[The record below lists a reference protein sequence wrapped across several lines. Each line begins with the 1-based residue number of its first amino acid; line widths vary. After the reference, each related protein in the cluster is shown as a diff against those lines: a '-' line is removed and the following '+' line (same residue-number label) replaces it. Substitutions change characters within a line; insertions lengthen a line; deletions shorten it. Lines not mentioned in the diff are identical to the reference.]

1 MTTFTLSQEE
11 ISGLKKAHRAAK
23 NKRDAYRI
31 NTVVLLGTGW
41 TIREVAEALLLDDET
56 IRNYLNR
63 YKTGE
68 LNALLN
74 DNYKGY
80 SGKLCGLEIVQL
92 DEHLNENT
100 YLSTK
105 EVVSYVA
112 KRFRVNFSVS
122 GMTGWLHRWGYVYKK
137 PKLVPGKADAKAQEE
152 FISSYRELKDTK
164 RATDPIYFM
173 DGTHPQHNSVVAYGW
188 IKKGT
193 TKEIKSNTGRR
204 RLNINGAFDI
214 ENTSISVDYGVSINA
229 QSTISLLK
237 EIELKHTEAENIYV
251 ICDNARYYRSR
262 KVTEYLETSKVK
274 LKFLPPYS
282 PNLNLIERLWKYFH
296 KIVLYNKYYETY
308 HEFQK
313 ACKSF
318 FRNIK
323 RYKKD
328 LASLLTENFQI
339 IGTKT

>member
-1 MTTFTLSQEE
+1 MTTFTLTQDE
-11 ISGLKKAHRAAK
+11 ISSLKRAHRASK
-23 NKRDAYRI
+23 KKRDADRI
-31 NTVVLLGTGW
+31 KSIILLGTGW
-41 TIREVAEALLLDDET
+41 TIREVAEVLLLDDET
-56 IRNYLNR
+56 IRNYLKR

-80 SGKLCGLEIVQL
+80 SGKLCGLEIFQL

-112 KRFRVNFSVS
+112 KRFQVDFSVS

-152 FISSYRELKDTK
+152 FISSYRELKNTK
-164 RATDPIYFM
+164 GATDPIYFM

-188 IKKGT
+188 IKKGA
-193 TKEIKSNTGRR
+193 TKELKSNTGRR
-204 RLNINGAFDI
+204 RLNINGAIDI

-229 QSTISLLK
+229 QSTISLLE

-262 KVTEYLETSKVK
+262 KVKEYLETSKVE

-323 RYKKD
+323 RHKKN

-339 IGTKT
+339 IGSNT